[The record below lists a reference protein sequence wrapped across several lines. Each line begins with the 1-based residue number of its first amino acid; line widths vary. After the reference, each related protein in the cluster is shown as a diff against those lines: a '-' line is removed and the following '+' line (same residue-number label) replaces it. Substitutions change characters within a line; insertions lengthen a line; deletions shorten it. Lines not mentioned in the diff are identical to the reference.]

1 MSRPS
6 PPRPLSGSGC
16 AAWKATHKAPLV
28 QAGKTIDVRQDNHL
42 TGSQRGAGIGAE
54 RGGPRF
60 LRFFTVRSC
69 LQPGRCLNWRGVDWI
84 PDTWYRDHMGGIG
97 NPAWSTLRALLAENN
112 LTVADLHEKLRE
124 QGFDVNKKS
133 LYRLTTAH
141 PVQKIDTAIARA
153 ICEALDVGLG
163 DLIQFQRPK
172 FELQRLDPKSE
183 KELDRLMA
191 KNNEGK
197 LTEKERARFQTLLD
211 EVQKITLYNSKMLVD
226 QKRLRE
232 SKSAKVAVAR

>member
-1 MSRPS
+1 MS
-6 PPRPLSGSGC
+6 
-16 AAWKATHKAPLV
+16 
-28 QAGKTIDVRQDNHL
+28 
-42 TGSQRGAGIGAE
+42 
-54 RGGPRF
+54 
-60 LRFFTVRSC
+60 
-69 LQPGRCLNWRGVDWI
+69 
-84 PDTWYRDHMGGIG
+84 GIG
-97 NPAWSTLRALLAENN
+97 NPAWSTLRTLLAEKN

-133 LYRLTTAH
+133 LYRLTTSH

-163 DLIQFQRPK
+163 DLIQFQRPR
-172 FELQRLDPKSE
+172 FELQHLDPRSE
-183 KELDRLMA
+183 KELARLMD

-197 LTEKERARFQTLLD
+197 LTEKERARFHTLLD

-232 SKSAKVAVAR
+232 SKHSKVVAAR